1 MQVNEGDIQKH
12 LKKLTSRWDEL
23 GEDAYFEIRCIKDQS
38 IPTYKKFTR
47 DQMDAAIQ
55 YAVRLNAEK
64 YNVYVTVN
72 PISKDSNG
80 RASRDEDVIASFYC
94 FCDCDTE
101 ESVRQYNQ
109 VSAGDI
115 KGNFGVYTGQKPKRG
130 HIYYEL
136 DKPIK
141 DLATWSLVQRGIA
154 EKLNSDPVVNNPSR
168 IMRLAG
174 TINYPS
180 KKKELDGR
188 VVELA
193 EFRNFRSDI
202 KTIQALK
209 KFFPYKTTPE
219 FRINF
224 DDFTQRERIDIE
236 NSIRQIKAGNNWH
249 DNMIRVVAS
258 LVARGRTDYEIH
270 QALSDITLSGYTLD
284 DTTREVNVA
293 IEGARSK
300 GFTGADRQP
309 MQFSPLVSDAD
320 VEDMFIQW
328 TYVNPETHPKR
339 EFLYGN
345 HYVKDYYSVTVAP
358 GGVGKSTL
366 VMTEV
371 LAMVTGKPLLG
382 IEPNQKCNVMYFN
395 AEDPL
400 EEVQR
405 RILALCQYYEIPQS
419 DISNLYYG
427 SGRRTNM
434 TLMAGNDGLINDV
447 MFENLVDTIKE
458 KKIDLIVIDPLA
470 AVISSQESV
479 EHFRNL
485 ANELAALADKGNCS
499 VELVHHTR
507 KLQSG
512 QEATIEDSRGGSSLI
527 AGSRSGRVLRNMSKK
542 EGEDLGI
549 EKYVDYF
556 KIEPAGK
563 SNLSRPLDKEQWYK
577 KIGVQIPNSDWV
589 AVVEKYNVPT
599 AFDGI
604 TTEKCQLLW
613 EAIKAEERY
622 LMAHIATK
630 ENEYK
635 ISIQQFMAEFLD
647 MDIDAPSTKTRI
659 RSMLNTWLKS
669 GVLVEK
675 EVSLTVVEPKS
686 YRPKNMVKIIEVGDI
701 KPGV

>member
-1 MQVNEGDIQKH
+1 MQYNEGDIQKH
-12 LKKLTSRWDEL
+12 LKKLTSRWSEL
-23 GEDAYFEIRCIKDQS
+23 GEDAYFEIRCIKEQGM
-38 IPTYKKFTR
+38 PAWKKFTR
-47 DQMDAAIQ
+47 DQMQAAIQ
-55 YAVRLNAEK
+55 FATKQNAEK

-72 PISKDSNG
+72 PISKNSNG
-80 RASRDEDVIASFYC
+80 RASRDEDVLASFYC

-101 ESVRQYNQ
+101 ESVMQYNK
-109 VSAGDI
+109 VSTGDV

-141 DLATWSLVQRGIA
+141 DMETWSTVQRGIA
-154 EKLNSDPVVNNPSR
+154 EKLHSDPVVNNPSR

-174 TINYPS
+174 TVNYPN

-188 VVELA
+188 VVELS
-193 EFRNFRSDI
+193 EFKNFRSDI

-209 KFFPYKTTPE
+209 KFFPYKTHPE

-224 DDFTQRERIDIE
+224 DDFTQRERIDTE

-284 DTTREVNVA
+284 DTTREINVA

-300 GFTGADRQP
+300 GFTGTERQ
-309 MQFSPLVSDAD
+309 SISSLIDTSVD
-320 VEDMFIQW
+320 VHDMFLQW
-328 TYVNPETHPKR
+328 TYVNPLTHPKR

-371 LAMVTGKPLLG
+371 LSMVTGKPLLG
-382 IEPNQKCNVMYFN
+382 IEPNQKCKVMYFN

-405 RILALCQYYEIPQS
+405 RILALCQYYEIPQE

-434 TLMAGNDGLINDV
+434 TLMAGNAGLINEM
-447 MFENLVDTIKE
+447 MFQELVDTIK
-458 KKIDLIVIDPLA
+458 KNKIDLIVIDPLA

-527 AGSRSGRVLRNMSKK
+527 AGSRSGRVLRNMSKR
-542 EGEDLGI
+542 EGEELGI

-604 TTEKCQLLW
+604 SVEKCGMLW
-613 EAIKAEERY
+613 DAIRSEERY
-622 LMAHIATK
+622 LMSHIATK
-630 ENEYK
+630 PNEYK
-635 ISIQQFMAEFLD
+635 ISVQQFMAEFLD
-647 MDIDAPSTKTRI
+647 MDIDAPSTRTRI
-659 RSMLNTWLKS
+659 RSMLTTWLKS

-686 YRPKNMVKIIEVGDI
+686 YRPKTMVKIIEVGDI

>member
-1 MQVNEGDIQKH
+1 MQYNEGDIQKH
-12 LKKLTSRWDEL
+12 LKKLTSRWGEL
-23 GEDAYFEIRCIKDQS
+23 GEDAYFEIRCIKEQAM
-38 IPTYKKFTR
+38 PAWKKFTQE
-47 DQMDAAIQ
+47 QMQAAIK
-55 YAVRLNAEK
+55 YATRYNAEK

-72 PISKDSNG
+72 PISKNSNG
-80 RASRDEDVIASFYC
+80 RASRDEDVLASFYC

-101 ESVRQYNQ
+101 ESVMQYNK
-109 VSAGDI
+109 VSTGDV
-115 KGNFGVYTGQKPKRG
+115 KGNFGVYTG
-130 HIYYEL
+130 

-141 DLATWSLVQRGIA
+141 DMETWSTVQRGIA
-154 EKLNSDPVVNNPSR
+154 EKLHSDPVVNNPSR

-174 TINYPS
+174 TVNYPN

-188 VVELA
+188 VVELS
-193 EFRNFRSDI
+193 EFKNFRSDI

-209 KFFPYKTTPE
+209 KFFPYKTHPE

-224 DDFTQRERIDIE
+224 DDFTQRERIDTE

-284 DTTREVNVA
+284 DTTREINVA

-300 GFTGADRQP
+300 GFTGTERQ
-309 MQFSPLVSDAD
+309 SINSLIDTSVD
-320 VEDMFIQW
+320 VHDMFLQW
-328 TYVNPETHPKR
+328 TYVDPLTHPKR

-382 IEPNQKCNVMYFN
+382 IEPNQKCKVMYFN

-405 RILALCQYYEIPQS
+405 RILALCQYYEIPQE

-434 TLMAGNDGLINDV
+434 TLMAGNEGLINEM
-447 MFENLVDTIKE
+447 MFQELVDTIK
-458 KKIDLIVIDPLA
+458 KNKIDLIVIDPLA

-527 AGSRSGRVLRNMSKK
+527 AGSRSGRVLRNMSKR
-542 EGEDLGI
+542 EGEELGI

-604 TTEKCQLLW
+604 SVEKCGMLW
-613 EAIKAEERY
+613 DAIRSEERY
-622 LMAHIATK
+622 LMSHIATK
-630 ENEYK
+630 QNEYK
-635 ISIQQFMAEFLD
+635 ISVQQFMAEFLD
-647 MDIDAPSTKTRI
+647 MDIDAPSTRTRI
-659 RSMLNTWLKS
+659 RSMLTTWLKS

-686 YRPKNMVKIIEVGDI
+686 YRPKTMVKIIEVGDI